1 MSKANPLVS
10 IGLPVYNAGQYLE
23 EALDSIL
30 AQTFE
35 DFELIISDNGST
47 DNTEAIC
54 WSYARRDQR
63 LRYYRNENNR
73 GAAWNFNRVF
83 ELARGKYFKW
93 TAHDDLY
100 MPAYLAR
107 LVEVFEQA
115 PASVV
120 LCYPKTM
127 LIDREGNPKTIYD
140 DQLDLRDAAPHR
152 RLQRFFR
159 NVELC
164 NAVYGLIRP
173 EVFRQTRGLDK
184 FVGAD
189 RILLMELALLGEFW
203 EIPEPLFLRRRHPGS
218 SGGSTR
224 SFLEVAVWFDP
235 SNRRR
240 HDVYPANRWFIEY
253 LKSIRNAP
261 LPNLEKARCARVFL
275 WEWYV
280 KQNWR
285 NIGGEWKIALKH
297 LFHLQQH
304 PTKKQGITN
313 VALQYNK

>member
-23 EALDSIL
+23 DALDSIL

-63 LRYYRNENNR
+63 IRYFRNATNQ

-83 ELARGKYFKW
+83 ELATGKYFKW

-100 MPAYLAR
+100 APAYLAR

-120 LCYPKTM
+120 LCYPKTT
-127 LIDREGNPKTIYD
+127 LIDKDGNTIKIYED
-140 DQLDLRDAAPHR
+140 NLDLREANSPR
-152 RLQRFFR
+152 RLLHFFR
-159 NVELC
+159 NVLLC

-173 EVFRQTRGLDK
+173 EALRQTRGLDK

-189 RILLMELALLGEFW
+189 VILLTELAMLGEFW
-203 EIPEPLFLRRRHPGS
+203 EIPEPLFLRRRHPQA
-218 SGGSTR
+218 SGAAARTY
-224 SFLEVAVWFDP
+224 LDVAVWFDP
-235 SNRRR
+235 GNRRR

-253 LKSIRNAP
+253 LRSIKNSP
-261 LPNLEKARCARVFL
+261 ISGWEKVLCARVFF
-275 WEWYV
+275 WEWYL
-280 KQNWR
+280 KRNWR
-285 NIGGEWKIALKH
+285 NLGGEWKIALKH
-297 LFHLQQH
+297 LLRLQ
-304 PTKKQGITN
+304 KQPWEKGPATAA
-313 VALQYNK
+313 VLQFK

>member
-1 MSKANPLVS
+1 M
-10 IGLPVYNAGQYLE
+10 YNAGQYLE

-54 WSYARRDQR
+54 WSYVRRDQR
-63 LRYYRNENNR
+63 IRYFRSATNM

-83 ELARGKYFKW
+83 ELATGKYFKW
-93 TAHDDLY
+93 TAHDDQY
-100 MPAYLAR
+100 APNYLAR
-107 LVEVFEQA
+107 LVEVFEKA
-115 PASVV
+115 PAAVV
-120 LCYPKTM
+120 LCYPKTT
-127 LIDREGNPKTIYD
+127 LIDKDGNAIKIYED
-140 DQLDLRDAAPHR
+140 KLDLREASAHQ
-152 RLQRFFR
+152 RLLHFFR
-159 NVELC
+159 EVWLC

-173 EVFRQTRGLDK
+173 AALRQTRGLDK

-218 SGGSTR
+218 SGGATR

-240 HDVYPANRWFIEY
+240 HDVYPANRWFVEY
-253 LKSIRNAP
+253 LKSIKNAP
-261 LPNLEKARCARVFL
+261 ISGREKLRCARIFFG
-275 WEWYV
+275 EWYL

-285 NIGGEWKIALKH
+285 NLGGEWKIALKH
-297 LFHLQQH
+297 LLNLQKH
-304 PTKKQGITN
+304 PMEKSGMTN
-313 VALQYNK
+313 AALQYK